1 MQKQFNQLYGLLA
14 ILIISGVVACGTP
27 GAVTSSEASD
37 SQDNSTSTSTSTAT
51 SSANENLS
59 PCPKFDDSPN
69 SDRLSD
75 DYVIYRQMMKTKD
88 YAEAFPRWK
97 NVYENAPAADG
108 KRNTVYLDGVTLY
121 QDLATRFP
129 DRANGIG
136 DTIQLLYA
144 QARECYPDDGFTAAM
159 QGFDGYYKYP
169 ENTTHREVFDLFRES
184 IDKDGDELEYFIIN
198 PMSSLLVE
206 MHDTGYIDDTEAR
219 ALTTILLKRLET
231 GLAECQGSGCDPWQ
245 AIEAYAP
252 ARLEYFETVRDFYDC
267 QHYVDKYM
275 PEFRDNPTDCDVIRT
290 TGTLLRWGN
299 CGTDS
304 PEYQEVQAAFDA
316 SCKVVYEPGPARQGY
331 TCLENNDYGCA
342 IEKFTE
348 AANGAEDAEKKGKYF
363 LTVAKI
369 YYSHLKN
376 FSQARAFARKA
387 ANARSSW
394 GEPYLLIGRLYAS
407 SGPLCGPGRGFDSQ
421 VVVWPAIDMWNRA
434 KSVDP
439 SAAAEANKFIGR
451 YAQYMPSKEDVF
463 QRGLKEGDTFRVG
476 CWINESTRIRT
487 P

>member
-1 MQKQFNQLYGLLA
+1 MHFINWMAIVAFAFFLA
-14 ILIISGVVACGTP
+14 IAGCSTPAATASTPSTEEQPATKPANSGN
-27 GAVTSSEASD
+27 TSSVK
-37 SQDNSTSTSTSTAT
+37 
-51 SSANENLS
+51 LS

-75 DYVIYRQMMKTKD
+75 DYVIYRGFMKSKEYD
-88 YAEAFPRWK
+88 MAYPRWK

-121 QDLATRFP
+121 QNLATRFP
-129 DRANGIG
+129 ARAAGIA
-136 DTIQLLYA
+136 DTIQMLYA

-169 ENTTHREVFDLFRES
+169 ESTTHQEVFDLFRES
-184 IDKDGDELEYFIIN
+184 IDKDGEDLEYFIIN

-219 ALTTILLKRLET
+219 ALTTMLLNRLEK
-231 GLAECQGSGCDPWQ
+231 GLADCKGTACDPWQ

-267 QHYVDKYM
+267 QHYIDKYM
-275 PEFRDNPTDCDVIRT
+275 AEFRENPTDCDLIRT

-304 PEYQEVQAAFDA
+304 PEYQEVQAAFTA
-316 SCKVVYEPGPARQGY
+316 NCKVVVEVGPARQGY
-331 TCLENNDYGCA
+331 QCLQENDYRCA
-342 IEKFTE
+342 IEKFTQ
-348 AANGAEDAEKKGKYF
+348 AANEADDSEKKGKYF

-387 ANARSSW
+387 ATARSNW

-421 VVVWPAIDMWNRA
+421 IVVWPAIDMWNRA

-439 SAAAEANKFIGR
+439 SAAAEANRFIGR
-451 YAQYMPSKEDVF
+451 YAQYMPSKEDIF

-476 CWINESTRIRT
+476 CWINETTRIRT